1 MPGVLNCA
9 DDIQTGVVNEGLRL
23 SHGMTARLS
32 RISPIENMLYKDW
45 VIPAG
50 VRMSFRSP

>member
-1 MPGVLNCA
+1 
-9 DDIQTGVVNEGLRL
+9 
-23 SHGMTARLS
+23 MTARLS

-50 VRMSFRSP
+50 VSVSVLFHRSYSIADIP